1 MGARRRAPAGRD
13 AGRDALAAKRG
24 ESGSPDGVAA
34 TGLRLCTWSVETEP
48 GRAGF
53 DVTGDEPVWHDGAV
67 VGWVPFGGYAHH
79 SEASVALGY
88 VPAELAGSPG
98 RFEIEIAGTRRAAT
112 PVTGCLWDSEGTRM
126 RA

>member
-1 MGARRRAPAGRD
+1 MDAVIERADGEWM
-13 AGRDALAAKRG
+13 AAEIQLGSEKLIEQG
-24 ESGSPDGVAA
+24 VSGPRVD
-34 TGLRLCTWSVETEP
+34 LRLCTWSVETEP

-67 VGWVPFGGYAHH
+67 VGWVTLGGYAHH

-112 PVTGCLWDSEGTRM
+112 PVTGCLWDSEGARM